1 MCLFYPHL
9 GKIRFSE
16 QIIQCNLCIQHAV
29 MLVVQHAK
37 GCNHGELGAVAG
49 RWLFTEDGH
58 AVAQVHFVGFVDD
71 VGRAFIP

>member
-1 MCLFYPHL
+1 
-9 GKIRFSE
+9 
-16 QIIQCNLCIQHAV
+16 

-49 RWLFTEDGH
+49 RCLFTEDGH